1 MLIMRR
7 LSLLLVASLWAGALQ
22 GQGIQQTKGS
32 FQDKFRQLDEVLP
45 TANVYRNAAGAPGHA
60 YWQQEVD
67 YKIEAVLDEDNQRL
81 SATELIRY
89 QNNSPDTLT
98 YLWFQLDQNRFR
110 SDSMAEMS
118 GTFNGSSPDADSN
131 DAARISLGQLR
142 ALQYQSDAN
151 LGHQVNAVSD
161 SRENE
166 LVHTVVGTLMRVDL
180 LEPLRP
186 GDDIGHA
193 FGALKQVQDST
204 IIHVLLQ
211 NYKSY
216 HLNIDPDEWKDTGF
230 KRC

>member
-1 MLIMRR
+1 MRR
-7 LSLLLVASLWAGALQ
+7 LSLLLVASLWAGTLQ

-67 YKIEAVLDEDNQRL
+67 YNIEAVLDEDAQRL

-142 ALQYQSDAN
+142 AL
-151 LGHQVNAVSD
+151 
-161 SRENE
+161 
-166 LVHTVVGTLMRVDL
+166 
-180 LEPLRP
+180 
-186 GDDIGHA
+186 
-193 FGALKQVQDST
+193 
-204 IIHVLLQ
+204 
-211 NYKSY
+211 
-216 HLNIDPDEWKDTGF
+216 
-230 KRC
+230 